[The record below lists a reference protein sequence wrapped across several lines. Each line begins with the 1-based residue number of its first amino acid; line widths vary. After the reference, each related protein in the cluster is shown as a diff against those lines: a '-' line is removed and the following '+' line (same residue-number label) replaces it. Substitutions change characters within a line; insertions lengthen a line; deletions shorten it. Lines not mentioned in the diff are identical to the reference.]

1 MSFDA
6 HTLSIYL
13 GVQMYLINI
22 LGFLIGN
29 ASLHTCKHLV
39 KVLIFP
45 FSCQQSSLFNWASSL
60 GVQWYTFVVLICIFQ
75 ILNKSNPFYCP
86 LTMCLSSFMRCWSL
100 YVISN
105 IFLARSNC
113 SFFWKLEEFLL
124 RDFRPY
130 NLGFLT

>member
-13 GVQMYLINI
+13 GVQMRLINI
-22 LGFLIGN
+22 LCLLIGY
-29 ASLHTCKHLV
+29 ATLHTCQHLI
-39 KVLIFP
+39 KVPIFP
-45 FSCQQSSLFNWASSL
+45 FSCQQISLFNWANPL
-60 GVQWYTFVVLICIFQ
+60 GVQWHTFVVLICIFQ
-75 ILNKSNPFYCP
+75 IPNKSNPFYC
-86 LTMCLSSFMRCWSL
+86 LLAMCMSSFMRCRSL
-100 YVISN
+100 YVILN

-113 SFFWKLEEFLL
+113 SFFWKLEEYLL